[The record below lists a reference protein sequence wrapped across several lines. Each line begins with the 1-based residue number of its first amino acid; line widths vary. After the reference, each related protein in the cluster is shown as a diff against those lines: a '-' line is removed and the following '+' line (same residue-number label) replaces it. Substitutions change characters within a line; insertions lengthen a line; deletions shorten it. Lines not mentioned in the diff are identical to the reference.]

1 MKGKD
6 DMKTAGWTT
15 VALCFLAAVLGAAH
29 AADTAD
35 TAGRATLSQDGFGP
49 VHWGMTVAEAGK
61 ALGTALAVDGAPGDC
76 HWESAKSLPGL
87 DFMVENGRITR
98 ADLSDPRWATDRG
111 LHLGDPEKKARQLYG
126 RDLESWGEKDPEVH
140 RFIVQSKARQR
151 ALFLESDGKTI
162 TTLRA
167 GRQPSVEYYEG
178 CE

>member
-1 MKGKD
+1 MEAKD
-6 DMKTAGWTT
+6 DMKTVAGWTT
-15 VALCFLAAVLGAAH
+15 LALCFLAAALGAAH
-29 AADTAD
+29 AAGTA
-35 TAGRATLSQDGFGP
+35 ALSQDGFGP
-49 VHWGMTVAEAGK
+49 VRWGMTVAEAGK
-61 ALGTALAVDGAPGDC
+61 ALGSALAVAGTPGDC

-87 DFMVENGRITR
+87 AFMVEKGRVTR

-111 LHLGDPEKKARQLYG
+111 LHLGDPEEKARQLYG
-126 RDLESWGEKDPEVH
+126 RDLESWGEKDPRMH
-140 RFIVQSKARQR
+140 RFIVQPKTRQR